1 MKKKVV
7 IIAEAGVNH
16 NGSLEIAMK
25 LIDVA
30 SDAKADFV
38 KFQTYNTDLIVS
50 KKAKKAYYQQ
60 QNCSSDSESQYHMLE
75 SLELS
80 KSDHLKL
87 QGYCKKK
94 GIGFL
99 STGFDTE
106 SIDFLDQI
114 GIPFFKIPSG
124 EITNLP
130 LIKHIAKKGKPIVMS
145 TGMATLQEIEMAL
158 KNITLEGIS
167 MDNITILH
175 CNTEYPTSMH
185 DVNLRA
191 MIQIKDIFGVNIG
204 YSDHTLGIEVPIAAV
219 ALGAT
224 IIEKHFTLDR
234 QMTGPDHA
242 ASLEPNELKAMV
254 DAIRNIE
261 LALGGTGIKEASS
274 SEIKNKDIARKSI
287 HIANIVNAGQ
297 PIQAIDLVMKRPGDG
312 ISPMDIEKVIGKK
325 VTRDL
330 FPDDQL
336 TWEDIE

>member
-16 NGSLEIAMK
+16 NGSFEIAMK

-80 KSDHLKL
+80 KSEHLKL

-175 CNTEYPTSMH
+175 CNTEYPTPMH

-191 MIQIKDIFGVNIG
+191 MLQIKDHLGVNIG

-234 QMTGPDHA
+234 KMTGPDHA

-261 LALGGTGIKEASS
+261 LALGGTGIKDASS
-274 SEIKNKDIARKSI
+274 S
-287 HIANIVNAGQ
+287 
-297 PIQAIDLVMKRPGDG
+297 
-312 ISPMDIEKVIGKK
+312 
-325 VTRDL
+325 
-330 FPDDQL
+330 
-336 TWEDIE
+336 